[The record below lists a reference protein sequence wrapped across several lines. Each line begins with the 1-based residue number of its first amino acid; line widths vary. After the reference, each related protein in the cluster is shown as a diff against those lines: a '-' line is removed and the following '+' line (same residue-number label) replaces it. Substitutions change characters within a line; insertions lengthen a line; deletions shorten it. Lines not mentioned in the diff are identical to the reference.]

1 METSNR
7 NIVTLVSAKAVNGG
21 KISLEFTQVV
31 NQSGASASLTS
42 LLNADDE
49 RFNQSKPRHAWIT
62 GTVGMVKELFGID
75 CSQMKVG
82 EVFEIDQEEPT
93 IKGELLNLQL
103 SETTKGTEWEVA
115 NIEKAAKRAGKDGDY
130 IVTADGQYIFTR
142 VDVVAGPAKHRKIEG
157 TVRLSSTVS
166 ASSAI
171 ADALGG
177 E

>member
-21 KISLEFTQVV
+21 KISLEFTQKVTTPG
-31 NQSGASASLTS
+31 SSESLTS

-62 GTVGMVKELFGID
+62 GSPAMVKELFGID
-75 CSQMKVG
+75 CSELKVG
-82 EVFEIDQEEPT
+82 EVLEINQEEPK
-93 IKGELLNLQL
+93 IKGQFLNLQL
-103 SETTKGTEWEVA
+103 SETTKGTDWEMA
-115 NIEKAAKRAGKDGDY
+115 NIEKTAKRAGKDGDY
-130 IVTADGQYIFTR
+130 IMTADGKYIFTR

-157 TVRLSSTVS
+157 TVRVS
-166 ASSAI
+166 ASVDASSAI
-171 ADALGG
+171 ADALG